1 MPVGYVDHFS
11 KNELYDDS
19 FNQCLDKAMAAMDYK
34 RKYREYQN
42 QTGDIRR
49 GIGVSVFWYNT
60 AVWPISLE
68 TSSCRMVLNPDG
80 SLQVQ
85 LGETEIGQGAD
96 TAYTQMAAD
105 VVGVP

>member
-1 MPVGYVDHFS
+1 
-11 KNELYDDS
+11 
-19 FNQCLDKAMAAMDYK
+19 MDYE
-34 RKYREYQN
+34 RKYKEYQN

-49 GIGVSVFWYNT
+49 GIGMSVFWYNT

-68 TSSCRMVLNPDG
+68 TSSCRMVLNQDG

-96 TAYTQMAAD
+96 TGLYPDGSGMF
-105 VVGVP
+105 VGVRLDQVHRGFLPGYAR